1 MRNQRRAITIRQM
14 DTFARSARVAMP
26 PMVISLTASIMC
38 SQRCS
43 MSFVPSLE
51 NLLASLSISESKE
64 SLNELK
70 TSRSSIEIRPHLS
83 QCGEEKMAEVEWMDM
98 EVAAKIQVLRLPPII
113 YVYLMNLAILG
124 ASLCAQ
130 DKERNDWGREAS
142 RDK

>member
-1 MRNQRRAITIRQM
+1 MRNQRGAITIMQM
-14 DTFARSARVAMP
+14 DIMFAKSARVAMP

-64 SLNELK
+64 SPNELT

-83 QCGEEKMAEVEWMDM
+83 QCGEEKMDEVEWMDM
-98 EVAAKIQVLRLPPII
+98 EVAAKMQVYACPQSIKFI
-113 YVYLMNLAILG
+113 
-124 ASLCAQ
+124 
-130 DKERNDWGREAS
+130 
-142 RDK
+142 